1 MSGKDYYK
9 IMGVGENARPEEI
22 KKSYRDK
29 AKQYHPDTH
38 PNNKQAEERFKE
50 LSEAYAVLGDAKKR
64 EQYDQLRKYGYSG
77 GQPGGRQG
85 QPFDFGDFFRSGESA
100 GPGGFTFQGFEF
112 SGGLEDILSQVF
124 GQGFGGR
131 FSRSGRERK
140 ADSMAE
146 LTIPFELAATG
157 GRTSFAMEREQ
168 ACARCG
174 GTGRTGSRKC
184 PECRGSG
191 RTRDRKTYRVQIPAG
206 MQDSEKIRLRG
217 QGGAGS
223 RSGKAG
229 DLIITVHVEP
239 HRFFTRKGDD
249 LYCDVHLSLEQAV
262 KGARLKIRNIDGR
275 RIELKIPPKTRDGKM
290 LRMPGMGVAR
300 EGSRGNQ
307 YVTVRVDMPAH
318 PSRAEKELME
328 QLGAG

>member
-9 IMGVGENARPEEI
+9 ILGVGENAKPEEI
-22 KKSYRDK
+22 KKSYRDL

-38 PNNKQAEERFKE
+38 PGSKQAEERFKE

-64 EQYDQLRKYGYSG
+64 EQYDQLRKYGFN
-77 GQPGGRQG
+77 GQHPRGRGG
-85 QPFDFGDFFRSGESA
+85 QPFDFGDVFRRGESA

-112 SGGLEDILSQVF
+112 SGGIEDILSQLF
-124 GQGFGGR
+124 GGGFGER
-131 FSRSGRERK
+131 FNRSGRERQS
-140 ADSMAE
+140 DSTAE
-146 LTIPFELAATG
+146 LSVPFELAATG
-157 GRTSFAMEREQ
+157 GRTSFALEREQ

-174 GTGRTGSRKC
+174 GTGRTVSRKC
-184 PECRGSG
+184 PECKGSG
-191 RTRDRKTYRVQIPAG
+191 RTKDRKTYQVKIPAG
-206 MQDSEKIRLRG
+206 IQDSEKIRLRG
-217 QGGAGS
+217 GGADS

-229 DLIITVHVEP
+229 DLIITVRVEP

-275 RIELKIPPKTRDGKM
+275 RIELKIPPKTGDGKM

-300 EGSRGNQ
+300 DGRRGNQ

-328 QLGAG
+328 QLGVG

>member
-9 IMGVGENARPEEI
+9 ILGVGEKARPEEI
-22 KKSYRDK
+22 KKSYRDL

-38 PNNKQAEERFKE
+38 PGNQQAEERFKE
-50 LSEAYAVLGDAKKR
+50 ISEAYAVLGDAKKR
-64 EQYDQLRKYGYSG
+64 EQYDQLRKYGFSS

-85 QPFDFGDFFRSGESA
+85 RPFDFGDFFRSGESA

-112 SGGLEDILSQVF
+112 SGGIEDILSQFF

-131 FSRSGRERK
+131 FSRSGRERR
-140 ADSMAE
+140 ADSAAE
-146 LTIPFELAATG
+146 LAIPFELAATG
-157 GRTSFAMEREQ
+157 GRTSFAVEREQ
-168 ACARCG
+168 ACARCS
-174 GTGRTGSRKC
+174 GTGRLSGSRKC
-184 PECRGSG
+184 PECKGSG
-191 RTRDRKTYRVQIPAG
+191 RTSSRKTYQVQIPAG
-206 MQDSEKIRLRG
+206 IQDSEKIRLRG
-217 QGGAGS
+217 GGSGPGG
-223 RSGKAG
+223 GKAG
-229 DLIITVHVEP
+229 DLIITVRVEP

-275 RIELKIPPKTRDGKM
+275 RIELKIPPKTRDGRI

-300 EGSRGNQ
+300 NGRRGNQ

-318 PSRAEKELME
+318 PGRAEKELME
-328 QLGAG
+328 QLGAE